1 MSLEH
6 ILLGMLRKPCS
17 GYDLRQEFEMG
28 AKHFWSAELSQIYPT
43 LKRMQSR
50 GWLESRLEP
59 SPKGPDRRVYERTK
73 AGREVL
79 HEWLQAGPVVGNDRL
94 AYIAQLIFMGELKD
108 LEGTLEF
115 IVQLREEFDAVRN
128 LLSGAYDEYQEK
140 ESDRGLTV
148 DEFHEW
154 IAVDMGAR
162 SLRSKVEWC
171 DKSISRIQNRIDQDK
186 QKKKRGS

>member
-6 ILLGMLRKPCS
+6 ILLGMLKSSRS

-43 LKRMQSR
+43 LKRMESR

-79 HEWLQAGPVVGNDRL
+79 HEWLRSGPIVGNDRL
-94 AYIAQLIFMGELKD
+94 AYIGQLIFMGELKD
-108 LEGTLEF
+108 LDATLQFLE
-115 IVQLREEFDAVRN
+115 QLQEEFSAVFE
-128 LLSGAYDEYQEK
+128 LLSGAIQEVEDEAK
-140 ESDRGLTV
+140 RRKLSDI
-148 DEFHEW
+148 EFHELLSMR
-154 IAVDMGAR
+154 MGVA
-162 SLRSKVEWC
+162 SLRAKVDWC
-171 DKSISRIQNRIDQDK
+171 TTSRKEVQKRIKSRR
-186 QKKKRGS
+186 KKK